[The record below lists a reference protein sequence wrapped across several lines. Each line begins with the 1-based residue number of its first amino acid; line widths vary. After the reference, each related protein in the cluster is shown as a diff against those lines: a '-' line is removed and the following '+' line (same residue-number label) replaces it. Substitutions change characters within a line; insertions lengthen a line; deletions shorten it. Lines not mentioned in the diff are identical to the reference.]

1 MIKMKPPRFHEY
13 SITVN
18 VNIISMDS
26 EIIFVHEK
34 YSNASNNE
42 EVISILTEHWGSTN
56 IVSCGKIIDAS
67 VLPRIIA
74 RDKSGKLVGLATY
87 AIDVVSKQCELV
99 SIVSIVRGK
108 GVGSRLLGNIEKV
121 AKKLNCVKVWLITT
135 NDNLKAAA
143 FYIKNGY
150 RLIGIHLDALDKSRE
165 FKPQIPKIGSNGIP
179 LQDEWKFE
187 KSIK

>member
-1 MIKMKPPRFHEY
+1 
-13 SITVN
+13 
-18 VNIISMDS
+18 MDS
-26 EIIFVHEK
+26 EIILVHEE
-34 YSNASNNE
+34 YFNASNNE
-42 EVISILTEHWGSTN
+42 EVISVLTEHWGSIH
-56 IVSCGKIIDAS
+56 IVSCGKITDAS

-87 AIDVVSKQCELV
+87 AIDVASKQCELV
-99 SIVSIVRGK
+99 SINSIVQGK
-108 GVGSRLLGNIEKV
+108 GTGSHLLKEIEMM

-165 FKPQIPKIGSNGIP
+165 LKPQIPKIGSNGIP